1 MAVSRDCAWVYTLLP
16 NLNKMEFIYLNSIP
30 VSTSVI
36 RSLSIWKIINER
48 TAISSTL
55 VLPAWVPGNWQVM
68 WIFHTNYLLQY
79 FLLNAHLPLLLFRS
93 SSPWHLVGFHGF
105 LYGLPF
111 IFMSS
116 SINSTFF
123 FLRISKMSLLCD
135 LLTCKLFSRVK
146 SVLEASHLCMY
157 CSVPLSLVHL
167 WNLHHIHWQWWMQ
180 TCVPFHRVL

>member
-1 MAVSRDCAWVYTLLP
+1 MTNDTSGIYFTCKRTDYSPRNHMAVSRDCAWVYTLLP

-123 FLRISKMSLLCD
+123 FFWEFPRC
-135 LLTCKLFSRVK
+135 
-146 SVLEASHLCMY
+146 
-157 CSVPLSLVHL
+157 
-167 WNLHHIHWQWWMQ
+167 
-180 TCVPFHRVL
+180 PFYVTY